1 MLHISIIM
9 TDLYFELSPI
19 IWFKIGRVISHISYY
34 FFSSNNAVIQIQS
47 NLPMWSPLLSIPK
60 CDLLIQVWLYYEYV
74 ALTHSLK
81 HLQML
86 NPHYFI
92 NIIDICFL
100 FCILFVYIQYILMES
115 ILTLLNNKK
124 IGLVL
129 LHFKYRK
136 YYNVF

>member
-19 IWFKIGRVISHISYY
+19 IGFKIGRVISHISYY

-47 NLPMWSPLLSIPK
+47 NLPMWSPLLSSPK